1 MEKHCRLRTVNKCK
15 IFINKAFVLIL
26 YLRIYLYFY
35 GKTYSKF
42 YKSLTFT
49 AQSEC
54 KDSFEQPPL
63 SEIVSILFHLSS
75 TLQNK
80 SS

>member
-15 IFINKAFVLIL
+15 IFINKAVVLIL

-42 YKSLTFT
+42 YKSLTFIVT
-49 AQSEC
+49 ANANIQ
-54 KDSFEQPPL
+54 L
-63 SEIVSILFHLSS
+63 SNP
-75 TLQNK
+75 TT
-80 SS
+80 